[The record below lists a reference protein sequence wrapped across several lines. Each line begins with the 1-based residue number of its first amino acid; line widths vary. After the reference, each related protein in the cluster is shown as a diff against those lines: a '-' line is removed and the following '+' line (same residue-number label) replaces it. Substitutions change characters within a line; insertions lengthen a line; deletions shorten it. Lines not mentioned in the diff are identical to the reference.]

1 MFQSSEPDSFVLFGF
16 VFDFFSCVLCIVR
29 IKYNHQKKKAM
40 MHLSS
45 VATVYIFIVFL
56 LMFVNFMILYWQ
68 NVDLLYQFL
77 LVRGYVGS
85 DVVFS

>member
-1 MFQSSEPDSFVLFGF
+1 
-16 VFDFFSCVLCIVR
+16 
-29 IKYNHQKKKAM
+29 

-56 LMFVNFMILYWQ
+56 LMFVDFMILYWQ